1 MSKLRKNVYPMIVML
16 FSMLFVSS
24 TSFADSCD
32 EHSEEKTETHSQDN
46 K

>member
-1 MSKLRKNVYPMIVML
+1 MSKLRKNVYPMIVTL
-16 FSMLFVSS
+16 ISMLFVSS